1 MTVVG
6 IGWYKKEQWDE
17 LRRVSV
23 DRGTLEPTWEEWAA
37 VAEQR
42 MIDLMRLGTNV
53 QKVPVDVGELV
64 LWCRAQN
71 RPVDGEARATYVTTH
86 IR

>member
-1 MTVVG
+1 MTIFG

-23 DRGTLEPTWEEWAA
+23 DCDKLEATWEEWAA
-37 VAEQR
+37 NAEETTIR
-42 MIDLMRLGTNV
+42 LMKSGAQI
-53 QKVPVDVGELV
+53 QKVTVDVNDLV

-71 RPVDGEARATYVTTH
+71 RPCDGEARAAFVTSH